1 MRLKPIAFGVVVALA
16 VAVVA
21 AVVAIKSIDTGKL
34 SAVVA
39 REVKTATGRD
49 LAIGGALDLRIS
61 LAPAVVAENVSLANA
76 AWGTRREMATVK
88 RVEAEIALLPLFAGK
103 IKLARLVL
111 IEPDVLFET
120 DAKGRGN
127 WVFPDS
133 KLASAADEA
142 AGKGPAL
149 EFGEIRAEKAVIGY
163 RDGKSRQSH
172 RLVLDRLQL
181 ATETGSGNLKLDL
194 EGSFDHRAL
203 RLTAKT
209 GSLAALLAA
218 EARFPLEL
226 TAEAGRAGMSGPMVL
241 TLTGRVTRSGQKIA
255 IDDFKFGLAKI
266 TLNGKVGAEFGRERP
281 LVTAELAAPLLD
293 LSAAL
298 APTAKSDAVK
308 TPAGEPQRVF
318 SADPLPLNALNAADA
333 VVEIKADK
341 VALPGNRSL
350 GALRAHAVLN
360 RGRLDLDPLQ
370 FNAGGG
376 RLTARATVDA
386 SARGTAAVAV
396 TVEGRGLALGELMA
410 LVGRQGDIS
419 GGKSDV
425 NISLKG
431 RGSSVRSLMA
441 ALDGN
446 VRMVVGPA
454 RLKRTEIN
462 IAGDILSSVLD
473 AANPF
478 RKKDDYTELRCAVAR
493 VPINNGVARVE
504 RSIALDTSKVSVV
517 AAGTVNLANE
527 TLNVAVRPKAK
538 EGLGIGAGELAS
550 VVRVT
555 GTLAEPA
562 LGIDAAGAATQM
574 AKIGAAMATGGMS
587 LLGGALLGRA
597 TSEDVCAAAL
607 AEPAGKTRGPSGQP
621 AQEEQDTGFF
631 SRIFGK

>member
-1 MRLKPIAFGVVVALA
+1 MRLKPLALGVVVALVA
-16 VAVVA
+16 AAVVA
-21 AVVAIKSIDTGKL
+21 AVAIKSIDTGKL

-49 LAIGGALDLRIS
+49 LAIAGALNLRIS
-61 LAPAVVAENVSLANA
+61 LSPAVVAENVSLANA

-88 RVEAEIALLPLFAGK
+88 RVEVEIALLPLFAGK
-103 IKLARLVL
+103 IKVARLVL

-133 KLASAADEA
+133 KIAPPADD
-142 AGKGPAL
+142 AGDGGLVL
-149 EFGEIRAEKAVIGY
+149 EMGEIRAEKAAIGY
-163 RDGKSRQSH
+163 RDGKSKQSH
-172 RLVLDRLQL
+172 QLVLDLLQL
-181 ATETGSGNLKLDL
+181 ATESGSGNLKLDL
-194 EGSFDHRAL
+194 KGSFDHRAL
-203 RLTAKT
+203 RVTAKT
-209 GSLAALLAA
+209 GSLAALRAA
-218 EARFPLEL
+218 EARFPFEL
-226 TAEAGRAGMSGPMVL
+226 AAEAGSAGTRGPVVL
-241 TLTGRVTRSGQKIA
+241 KLTGQVTRSGQKIA
-255 IDDFKFGLAKI
+255 VDDFKFGLGKN
-266 TLNGKVGAEFGRERP
+266 TLNGKIGVEFGRERP
-281 LVTAELAAPLLD
+281 LVRAELAAPLLD
-293 LSAAL
+293 LSTAL
-298 APTAKSDAVK
+298 APAAKSDAVK
-308 TPAGEPQRVF
+308 TPAGKPQRVF
-318 SADPLPLNALNAADA
+318 SADPLPLDALNAADA

-341 VALPGNRSL
+341 VVLPGNRGL

-360 RGRLDLDPLQ
+360 RGRLELDPLQ
-370 FNAGGG
+370 FNSGGG
-376 RLTARATVDA
+376 LLTMRATVDA

-410 LVGRQGDIS
+410 LVGRQGEIS

-425 NISLKG
+425 NIKLKG
-431 RGSSVRSLMA
+431 RGNSVRSLMA

-446 VRMVVGPA
+446 VRLVVGPA

-504 RSIALDTSKVSVV
+504 RSVALDTSKVSVV

-527 TLNVAVRPKAK
+527 TLDVAVRPKAK
-538 EGLGIGAGELAS
+538 EGLGIGAGDLAS

-587 LLGGALLGRA
+587 LLGGALLGKA
-597 TSEDVCAAAL
+597 TNEDVCAAAL
-607 AEPAGKTRGPSGQP
+607 SEPGGKTRSPSGTP
-621 AQEEQDTGFF
+621 AQEKQDTGFF
-631 SRIFGK
+631 GRIFGK